1 MVAEYKQLV
10 MFKHEEWPG
19 LNKLSRIRKSSDE
32 GKTRRVS
39 ILTGNG
45 GLFLPQELQRG
56 ADGAMT
62 GFAYPEMLV
71 KVYEL
76 HSAGKVD
83 EAEDLF
89 NLYLPYVRYEQQ
101 PGIGLAIRKETL
113 LRRGAIDSN
122 RSRDPGPNLSSQ
134 DTTELSRLVD
144 RMEKQLNNFLD

>member
-1 MVAEYKQLV
+1 M
-10 MFKHEEWPG
+10 
-19 LNKLSRIRKSSDE
+19 
-32 GKTRRVS
+32 
-39 ILTGNG
+39 
-45 GLFLPQELQRG
+45 PQELQRG

-122 RSRDPGPNLSSQ
+122 RSRDPGPNLSSH
-134 DTTELSRLVD
+134 DTSELSRLID
-144 RMEKQLNNFLD
+144 RMEKQLNKAFD